1 MGPEYL
7 LIVMAGALA
16 GGFVNG
22 LAGFG
27 TGITALGLWL
37 YVLPPTVA
45 ATLVVVCSA
54 AAQVQT
60 LPRIWQSI
68 EPSKVLPFVLPGL
81 IAVPIGTLLLA
92 YVDVRVFK
100 LGIAALL
107 IAYSTYALLLR
118 SRLDQIKAGRMADIA
133 VGFSGGLLGGLAG
146 LSGPALTVW
155 GDLRGWTKEI
165 KRSTFQAFNLSILCA
180 ALIAHISAGF
190 FTLDLLVAAGVAL
203 PATFLGAWL
212 GVVLYSRVSDR
223 RFNEIILVLL
233 AVSGVVLVWT
243 NA

>member
-1 MGPEYL
+1 MGLEFL
-7 LIVMAGALA
+7 LFVIAGALA

-54 AAQVQT
+54 AAQVLT
-60 LPRIWQSI
+60 LPRIWHSI
-68 EPSKVLPFVLPGL
+68 ESARVLPFIVPGL
-81 IAVPIGTLLLA
+81 IAVPIGTVLLA
-92 YVDVRVFK
+92 YIDVRAFK

-107 IAYSTYALLLR
+107 IAYSAYTLFLR
-118 SRLDQIKAGRMADIA
+118 NRLGQIKLSRVADIV
-133 VGFSGGLLGGLAG
+133 VGFSGGMLGGLAG
-146 LSGPALTVW
+146 LSGPPLTVW
-155 GDLRGWTKEI
+155 GDLRNWTKEI

-180 ALIAHISAGF
+180 ALIAHITAGF
-190 FTLDLLVAAGVAL
+190 FTRELLVAAGVAL

-212 GVVLYSRVSDR
+212 GAILYSRVSDK

-233 AVSGVVLVWT
+233 GVSGIVLIWT